1 MRKTFK
7 NYELMLG
14 EIVTYYQLIERDLKL
29 IYLFLF
35 SFRNRTRYTI
45 KDLNFKGLGEVI
57 NALEILDLKTRR
69 PYFASEDYELLK
81 LLASKR
87 NYYCHYS
94 IMKFAYID
102 DFEKSEKFINSFNEL
117 YIDVKK
123 LDNYRKQIE
132 NIRIKLERK
141 IENNRS

>member
-1 MRKTFK
+1 MRKNFK

-14 EIVTYYQLIERDLKL
+14 KIVTYYQLIERDLKL
-29 IYLFLF
+29 IYLFLYN
-35 SFRNRTRYTI
+35 FRNRTRYTI

-57 NALEILDLKTRR
+57 NSLEALDLATRH

-102 DFEKSEKFINSFNEL
+102 NFEKSEKFINSFNEL

-123 LDNYRKQIE
+123 LDSYRKQIE
-132 NIRIKLERK
+132 NIRLKLQRK
-141 IENNRS
+141 TQNDF

>member
-35 SFRNRTRYTI
+35 NFRNRTRYTI
-45 KDLNFKGLGEVI
+45 KDLNFKRLGEVI
-57 NALEILDLKTRR
+57 NALEALDLETRH
-69 PYFASEDYELLK
+69 PYFANEDYELLK

-102 DFEKSEKFINSFNEL
+102 DFEKSEKFINSFDEL

-123 LDNYRKQIE
+123 LDSYRKQIE

-141 IENNRS
+141 TQNNRP

>member
-35 SFRNRTRYTI
+35 NFRNRTRYTI

-57 NALEILDLKTRR
+57 NALEALDLETRH
-69 PYFASEDYELLK
+69 PYEI
-81 LLASKR
+81 
-87 NYYCHYS
+87 C
-94 IMKFAYID
+94 
-102 DFEKSEKFINSFNEL
+102 L
-117 YIDVKK
+117 Y
-123 LDNYRKQIE
+123 
-132 NIRIKLERK
+132 
-141 IENNRS
+141 